1 MKRLRIQLT
10 LWLLYLLLSLIYKF
24 INARATTPLSRR
36 IAAWMYKGNQGILYD
51 KSIPSLV
58 IFSVVM
64 QLTSVP
70 LLFLIKQQSK
80 KRADDL
86 S

>member
-10 LWLLYLLLSLIYKF
+10 LWLFYLLLSPICKF

-36 IAAWMYKGNQGILYD
+36 IAEWMYKGDQGILYD

-64 QLTSVP
+64 QLAFVP
-70 LLFLIKQQSK
+70 LIFLIKQQSK
-80 KRADDL
+80 KRPDDL